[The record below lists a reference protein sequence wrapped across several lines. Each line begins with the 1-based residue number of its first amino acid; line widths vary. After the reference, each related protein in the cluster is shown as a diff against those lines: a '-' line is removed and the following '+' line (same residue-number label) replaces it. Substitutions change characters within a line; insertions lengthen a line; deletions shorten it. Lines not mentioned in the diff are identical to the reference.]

1 MLHDS
6 VPVSVDGDG
15 ISQSRIAKLPVYRPA
30 NPCGPAQ
37 PDAILP
43 FQLMLDRD
51 CGQGPLAGIQHDGP
65 Q

>member
-6 VPVSVDGDG
+6 VPVSVDSDG
-15 ISQSRIAKLPVYRPA
+15 ISQSRIAKLPVYCP

-37 PDAILP
+37 LDAILP

-51 CGQGPLAGIQHDGP
+51 CGQRPLARIQHDGP